1 MKEENEIWF
10 PAKKHGFGWGLP
22 VSWKGWVVLAIY
34 ALLLVIGAIFL
45 TKPGIPVAFFIT
57 HIVVFSGG
65 IDFHL
70 LEERRKDLKLQFSI
84 AVI

>member
-1 MKEENEIWF
+1 MKEENEIWV

-45 TKPGIPVAFFIT
+45 TNPGIPVAFFIT
-57 HIVVFSGG
+57 HIVVFSGVLIFICWKKG
-65 IDFHL
+65 EKI
-70 LEERRKDLKLQFSI
+70 
-84 AVI
+84 